1 MKIST
6 GQFFRNSINQM
17 QQQQAKVAQLQAQLG
32 SGSQLVN
39 PSDNPSKS
47 ASINRLTSAIERQDV
62 FARNLNAVE
71 TRLSTEEV
79 ALRSVSDIMRRVNQL
94 TISAASDTLTAVDRR
109 IVAAEI
115 TGLRDELFNLS
126 NTQDSFGNYIFA
138 GSQSSEPA
146 FVKDAYDRVQYN
158 GDYSEVEV
166 NVTDNRKMVINT
178 IGTRAFS
185 QVDRDGGSA
194 IFGSSFTSADT
205 GSQQPSGWV
214 VNNAQL
220 VSGAE
225 VAGFTSLVDDEYP
238 TLNTVFDNPTVT
250 SSSFSSQVV
259 ADGVEAGEKSL
270 KMTTTASLDNYGV
283 IRGPVVTAG
292 EARSLSVGDKV
303 TLNFK
308 ANGGGDQVDV
318 MAYLL
323 NARTGEMQAVVNQT
337 LSADDDGDWQSV
349 EISVEKY
356 GDYKVVFVGG
366 AYDADGSGSVNTSVQ
381 LGDVSITRPGEAQR
395 ADYFQVLD
403 DLLYDLNTNNGSG
416 IRESLGEVSQ
426 LVDASTVALS
436 MTAGRASTIVSQ
448 KLILED
454 AQVRLSVLLSG
465 EKDLDYA
472 SAVTELSK
480 EAMAL
485 EALQSSFAKISQLTL
500 FDYIR

>member
-214 VNNAQL
+214 VDNAQL

-225 VAGFTSLVDDEYP
+225 VAGFSSLVDDEYP
-238 TLNTVFDNPTVT
+238 TLNTVSDNPAVT

-270 KMTTTASLDNYGV
+270 EMTTTASLDTYGV

-308 ANGGGDQVDV
+308 ANGGGDKVDV

-323 NARTGEMQAVVNQT
+323 NARTGEASSCQPN
-337 LSADDDGDWQSV
+337 V
-349 EISVEKY
+349 EC
-356 GDYKVVFVGG
+356 
-366 AYDADGSGSVNTSVQ
+366 
-381 LGDVSITRPGEAQR
+381 
-395 ADYFQVLD
+395 
-403 DLLYDLNTNNGSG
+403 
-416 IRESLGEVSQ
+416 
-426 LVDASTVALS
+426 
-436 MTAGRASTIVSQ
+436 
-448 KLILED
+448 
-454 AQVRLSVLLSG
+454 
-465 EKDLDYA
+465 
-472 SAVTELSK
+472 
-480 EAMAL
+480 
-485 EALQSSFAKISQLTL
+485 
-500 FDYIR
+500 

>member
-39 PSDNPSKS
+39 PSDNPTKS

-214 VNNAQL
+214 VDNAQL

-225 VAGFTSLVDDEYP
+225 VAGFSSLVDDEYP
-238 TLNTVFDNPTVT
+238 TLNTVSDNPAVT

-270 KMTTTASLDNYGV
+270 EMTTTAALENYGV

-337 LSADDDGDWQSV
+337 LNADDDGDWQSV

-366 AYDADGSGSVNTSVQ
+366 AYDADGDGSVSTSVQ
-381 LGDVSITRPGEAQR
+381 LGDVSITRPGEDQR

-403 DLLYDLNTNNGSG
+403 DLLYDLNTNDGSG
-416 IRESLGEVSQ
+416 IRERLDEVSQ

-436 MTAGRASTIVSQ
+436 TTGGRASTIASQ

-454 AQVRLSVLLSG
+454 AQLRLSVLLSG

>member
-146 FVKDAYDRVQYN
+146 FVEGACDRVQYN

-194 IFGSSFTSADT
+194 IFGSSFTSADA

-214 VNNAQL
+214 VDNAQL

-238 TLNTVFDNPTVT
+238 TLNTVSDNPAVT

-259 ADGVEAGEKSL
+259 TDGVEAGEKSL
-270 KMTTTASLDNYGV
+270 EMTTTAALDNYGV

-308 ANGGGDQVDV
+308 ANGGVDQVDV

-366 AYDADGSGSVNTSVQ
+366 AYDADGSGTVDTSIQ

>member
-1 MKIST
+1 VKIST

-39 PSDNPSKS
+39 PSDNPTKS

-214 VNNAQL
+214 VDNAQL

-225 VAGFTSLVDDEYP
+225 VAGFSSLVDDEYP
-238 TLNTVFDNPTVT
+238 TLNTVSDNPAVT

-270 KMTTTASLDNYGV
+270 EMTTTAALDTYGV

-337 LSADDDGDWQSV
+337 LNADDDGDWQSV

-366 AYDADGSGSVNTSVQ
+366 AYDADGDGSVSTSVQ
-381 LGDVSITRPGEAQR
+381 LGDVSITRPGEDQR

-403 DLLYDLNTNNGSG
+403 DLLYDLNTNDGSG
-416 IRESLGEVSQ
+416 IRGRLDEVSQ

-436 MTAGRASTIVSQ
+436 MTAGRASTIASQ

-454 AQVRLSVLLSG
+454 AQLRLSVLLSG

>member
-1 MKIST
+1 VKIST

-47 ASINRLTSAIERQDV
+47 ASVNRLTSAIERQDV

-166 NVTDNRKMVINT
+166 NVADNRKMVINT

-214 VNNAQL
+214 VNNVQL

-225 VAGFTSLVDDEYP
+225 VAGFSSLVDEDYP
-238 TLNTVFDNPTVT
+238 TLNTVTDNPAVT

-259 ADGVEAGEKSL
+259 ADGVEVGEKSL
-270 KMTTTASLDNYGV
+270 EMTTTATLDNYGV
-283 IRGPVVTAG
+283 IRGPIVTAG

-337 LSADDDGDWQSV
+337 LNADDDGDWQSV

-356 GDYKVVFVGG
+356 GDYKVVFVSG
-366 AYDADGSGSVNTSVQ
+366 AYDADGSGTVDTSVQ
-381 LGDVSITRPGEAQR
+381 LGDVSITRPGESQR

-416 IRESLGEVSQ
+416 IRERLGEVSQ

>member
-47 ASINRLTSAIERQDV
+47 ASVNRLTSAIERQDV

-214 VNNAQL
+214 VDNVQL

-225 VAGFTSLVDDEYP
+225 VAGFSSLVDDEYP
-238 TLNTVFDNPTVT
+238 TLNTVSDNPAVA

-270 KMTTTASLDNYGV
+270 EMTTTASLDNYGV

-366 AYDADGSGSVNTSVQ
+366 AYDADGDGSVNTSVQ
-381 LGDVSITRPGEAQR
+381 LGDVSITRPGDAQR

-416 IRESLGEVSQ
+416 IRESLSEVSQ

-436 MTAGRASTIVSQ
+436 TTGGRASTIGSQ

-454 AQVRLSVLLSG
+454 AQLRLSVLLSG

>member
-1 MKIST
+1 
-6 GQFFRNSINQM
+6 
-17 QQQQAKVAQLQAQLG
+17 
-32 SGSQLVN
+32 
-39 PSDNPSKS
+39 
-47 ASINRLTSAIERQDV
+47 
-62 FARNLNAVE
+62 
-71 TRLSTEEV
+71 
-79 ALRSVSDIMRRVNQL
+79 
-94 TISAASDTLTAVDRR
+94 
-109 IVAAEI
+109 
-115 TGLRDELFNLS
+115 
-126 NTQDSFGNYIFA
+126 
-138 GSQSSEPA
+138 
-146 FVKDAYDRVQYN
+146 
-158 GDYSEVEV
+158 
-166 NVTDNRKMVINT
+166 
-178 IGTRAFS
+178 
-185 QVDRDGGSA
+185 
-194 IFGSSFTSADT
+194 
-205 GSQQPSGWV
+205 
-214 VNNAQL
+214 
-220 VSGAE
+220 
-225 VAGFTSLVDDEYP
+225 
-238 TLNTVFDNPTVT
+238 
-250 SSSFSSQVV
+250 VV

-270 KMTTTASLDNYGV
+270 GMTTEATLDNYGV

-323 NARTGEMQAVVNQT
+323 NTRTGEMQAVVNQT

-366 AYDADGSGSVNTSVQ
+366 AYDADGDGSVNTSVQ